1 MSWIKSALYRGMQSF
16 AYAVTINLVIGLIIA
31 AAVNKPDFMPMIPE
45 YAAHFSSPL
54 IAFGT
59 QCLLTG
65 VTSMAFGAGSVIME
79 IASWSLVKQSI
90 VYFVVTALVWMP
102 VSVFCWGLGKYT
114 GTFISVTASYLVG
127 YIISWFVQYKM
138 CKQNI
143 MEINKRLEEL
153 NEASEK

>member
-1 MSWIKSALYRGMQSF
+1 MSWIKTACCRGMQGF
-16 AYAVTINLVIGLIIA
+16 AYAVTINLIIGMIIVA
-31 AAVNKPDFMPMIPE
+31 VVNKPDFMPMIPE

-54 IAFGT
+54 IAFGM

-90 VYFVVTALVWMP
+90 VYFVATALVWIP
-102 VSVFCWGLGKYT
+102 VSIFCWGLGKYM
-114 GTFISVTASYLVG
+114 GTFFSIGASYLVG
-127 YIISWFVQYKM
+127 YIISWFVQYKT

-143 MEINKRLEEL
+143 KEINKRLEEL